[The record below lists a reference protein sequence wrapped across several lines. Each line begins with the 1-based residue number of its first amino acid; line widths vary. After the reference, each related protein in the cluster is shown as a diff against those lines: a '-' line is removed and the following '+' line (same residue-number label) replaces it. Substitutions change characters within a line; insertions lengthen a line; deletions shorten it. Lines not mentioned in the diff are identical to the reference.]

1 MSGRFSMRLM
11 GLLLALAIAG
21 PAAQSQTQQRDA
33 RVAAPAPPAGTAALS
48 GIVVSSTDNARQ
60 VRQAAVV
67 IIGTTTGVLK
77 VTSTDA
83 NGRFAFTGLPADRYL
98 VGASKPPYL
107 GAVAGAKRPA
117 RPGTPVA
124 LANGQTINNVTIQL
138 PPGSAISGTVTDE
151 RGQPAANVVINLM
164 QGRMQNG
171 ERVLTMAP
179 GGYGTATDER
189 GRYRIY
195 GLAPGEYVVVAS
207 PRQAALGIGF
217 RGVTAL
223 SAADVDAALKAPAPN
238 NSLTSA
244 PGASVSPGPSQPPPP
259 APPPPALAYAM
270 VFYPGTPRAS
280 EAGPVA
286 LAVGEDRQNVDFRLE
301 LVRLAKVE
309 GTVTG
314 IDALPA
320 GTLVSLPAS
329 SQIGGGSAGIMSVS
343 RVAPDGRFT
352 LPNLSPGSYN
362 LIATAFA
369 GPGGTLPVFGAVTVD
384 VMGADQSAIQVA
396 LQPALSFPAR
406 IAFAGTATPPP
417 LAGYRIAVRQLP
429 PLMLSAPGP
438 VVAPTGATGAF
449 TITGVIPGR
458 YVIGGPLFLGA
469 NSSSMTWSL
478 ASVTVDGRDVTD
490 LPVDIGPNNVPKDV
504 VITYG
509 DQSQELSG
517 RLQQSSGTPA
527 TDYTIVVFPAD
538 KAYWI
543 PGSRRILTT
552 RSGTDG
558 QFRLGGPGFITLPAG
573 DYLLAAVS
581 EIDKDEQFDPAFLT
595 SLQPA
600 AVRVTVKPGEKKT
613 QNLSIR

>member
-1 MSGRFSMRLM
+1 MSGRFSVRFMA
-11 GLLLALAIAG
+11 LLLALSVAG
-21 PAAQSQTQQRDA
+21 GSAQTQNPQRDA
-33 RVAAPAPPAGTAALS
+33 RVTAPAPPAGTASLS
-48 GIVVSSTDNARQ
+48 GIVVSSTDNTKLIRLAP
-60 VRQAAVV
+60 VV

-83 NGRFAFTGLPADRYL
+83 SGRFSFAGLPADRYL

-124 LANGQTINNVTIQL
+124 LADGQTINNVTIQL
-138 PPGSAISGTVTDE
+138 PPGAAISGTVTDE
-151 RGQPAANVVINLM
+151 RGQPAPNVIINLM
-164 QGRMQNG
+164 QGRLQNG

-179 GGYGTATDER
+179 GGYGSATDER

-207 PRQAALGIGF
+207 PRAGVFTAGL

-223 SAADVDAALKAPAPN
+223 SAADVDAALKTPAPTPTN
-238 NSLTSA
+238 PLASA
-244 PGASVSPGPSQPPPP
+244 PGAPVSQAPSQSP
-259 APPPPALAYAM
+259 APPPPPVAYAM

-280 EAGPVA
+280 EAGPVV
-286 LAVGEDRQNVDFRLE
+286 LGVGEDRQNVDFRLE
-301 LVRLAKVE
+301 LVRMAKVE

-314 IDALPA
+314 MDVLPA
-320 GTLVSLPAS
+320 GTPVALRAS

-343 RVAPDGRFT
+343 RVLPDGRFT
-352 LPNLSPGSYN
+352 LPNLSPGSYS
-362 LIATAFA
+362 LIVTAFA
-369 GPGGTLPVFGAVTVD
+369 GPAGTAPVFGAATVD
-384 VMGADQSAIQVA
+384 VIGVDQSGIQLA
-396 LQPALSFPAR
+396 LQPALSFSAR
-406 IAFAGTATPPP
+406 IAFEGNATAPP

-438 VVAPTGATGAF
+438 VVPPTSATGAF
-449 TITGVIPGR
+449 TVTGVIPGR
-458 YVIGGPLFLGA
+458 YVIGGPLFLGP
-469 NSSSMTWSL
+469 NSSSLTWAL

-490 LPVDIGPNNVPKDV
+490 LPVEIGPGNVPKDV
-504 VITYG
+504 VITYA
-509 DQSQELSG
+509 DRSQELSG
-517 RLQQSSGTPA
+517 RLQQSSGAPA
-527 TDYTIVVFPAD
+527 TDYTIVAFPSD

-595 SLQPA
+595 SLQAA

>member
-1 MSGRFSMRLM
+1 
-11 GLLLALAIAG
+11 
-21 PAAQSQTQQRDA
+21 
-33 RVAAPAPPAGTAALS
+33 LS
-48 GIVVSSTDNARQ
+48 GIVVSSTDNTKLIRL
-60 VRQAAVV
+60 AAVV
-67 IIGTTTGVLK
+67 IIGTTTGMLK

-83 NGRFAFTGLPADRYL
+83 SGRFAFAGLPADRYL

-124 LANGQTINNVTIQL
+124 LAEGQKITNVMIQL
-138 PPGSAISGTVTDE
+138 PPGASISGTVTDE
-151 RGQPAANVVINLM
+151 RGQPAPNVGVNLM
-164 QGRMQNG
+164 QGQVQNG
-171 ERVLTMAP
+171 ERVLAMGP
-179 GGYGTATDER
+179 GRAVTDER

-207 PRQAALGIGF
+207 PGGSF
-217 RGVTAL
+217 GPGMRGVL
-223 SAADVDAALKAPAPN
+223 SLSNADVDAALKAPTAAPPGAPT
-238 NSLTSA
+238 SGPGTPPTSA
-244 PGASVSPGPSQPPPP
+244 PSQPTAPPP
-259 APPPPALAYAM
+259 AAYAM
-270 VFYPGTPRAS
+270 VFYPGTTRAS

-286 LAVGEDRQNVDFRLE
+286 LGVGEDRQSVDFRLE
-301 LVRLAKVE
+301 LMRMAKVE

-314 IDALPA
+314 MDALPA
-320 GTLVSLPAS
+320 GTMVSLRAS
-329 SQIGGGSAGIMSVS
+329 QQVGGGSAGIMSVS
-343 RVAPDGRFT
+343 RVLPDGRFT
-352 LPNLSPGSYN
+352 LPNLSPGSYS

-369 GPGGTLPVFGAVTVD
+369 GPGGTMPVFGAATVD
-384 VMGADQSAIQVA
+384 IIGVDQSGVQVA

-406 IAFAGTATPPP
+406 IAFAGTATAPS
-417 LAGYRIAVRQLP
+417 LAGYRIPLRQLSP
-429 PLMLSAPGP
+429 VMLSAPNP
-438 VVAPTGATGAF
+438 VVPPTSATGTF
-449 TITGVIPGR
+449 TVTGVIPGR

-469 NSSSMTWSL
+469 NSSSLTWSL

-490 LPVDIGPNNVPKDV
+490 LPVDIGPDNVPKDV
-504 VITYG
+504 VVTYA
-509 DQSQELSG
+509 DRSQELSG
-517 RLQQSSGTPA
+517 RLQQSSGAPA

-595 SLQPA
+595 SLQVA

>member
-1 MSGRFSMRLM
+1 MRLM

-195 GLAPGEYVVVAS
+195 GLSPGEYVVVAS
-207 PRQAALGIGF
+207 PRAGGF
-217 RGVTAL
+217 AGGVRGVSAL
-223 SAADVDAALKAPAPN
+223 SAADVDAALKAPAAAPM
-238 NSLTSA
+238 SPAASA
-244 PGASVSPGPSQPPPP
+244 PGAPVNPTPSQAPTPASPP
-259 APPPPALAYAM
+259 APSVSYAM
-270 VFYPGTPRAS
+270 VFYPGTTRAS
-280 EAGPVA
+280 DAGPLV
-286 LAVGEDRQNVDFRLE
+286 LGVGEDRQNVDFRLE
-301 LVRLAKVE
+301 LVRTAKIE
-309 GTVTG
+309 GSVSG
-314 IDALPA
+314 MDILPA
-320 GTLVSLPAS
+320 GARVLLSAS
-329 SQIGGGSAGIMSVS
+329 SQVGGGSAGITTVISISGV
-343 RVAPDGRFT
+343 VPEARFT
-352 LPNLSPGSYN
+352 LPNRPPGTYT
-362 LIATAFA
+362 LVATASAGATASFFA
-369 GPGGTLPVFGAVTVD
+369 IGTVEVAGT
-384 VMGADQSAIQVA
+384 DQSGIQLVM
-396 LQPALSFPAR
+396 QPALSFPAR
-406 IAFAGTATPPP
+406 VEFAGTATAPP
-417 LAGYRIAVRQLP
+417 LAGYRVPVRALP
-429 PLMLSAPGP
+429 PVIYSAP
-438 VVAPTGATGAF
+438 VPTVPPTNPAGAF
-449 TITGVIPGR
+449 TVTGVMPGR

-490 LPVDIGPNNVPKDV
+490 LPVDIGPTNVPKDV